1 MISNYDRRG
10 YIGASD
16 TRYVMGN
23 WNTETFALWWRQ
35 KQGLDT
41 SHFSSIYTETGSA
54 YEHKITDYLG
64 IFDTDQQITNGR
76 LRVNFDAIEDDC
88 VIEIKTHKAKP
99 NWVPEKAYVQ
109 QVQVQM
115 FISGKKQAK
124 IIAYELEDA
133 DYEDWDRDVD
143 GERISFFFYD
153 YDEDFINDYLP
164 RFKYLVDCMER
175 GVFPKK
181 VEYES
186 NIERYIYAE

>member
-1 MISNYDRRG
+1 M
-10 YIGASD
+10 
-16 TRYVMGN
+16 
-23 WNTETFALWWRQ
+23 
-35 KQGLDT
+35 
-41 SHFSSIYTETGSA
+41 
-54 YEHKITDYLG
+54 
-64 IFDTDQQITNGR
+64 
-76 LRVNFDAIEDDC
+76 
-88 VIEIKTHKAKP
+88 
-99 NWVPEKAYVQ
+99 PEKAYVQ